1 LKEGAKMFWLTLSI
15 ALILA
20 AAIGAVLLRHPGVV
34 LYDWIVTRQ
43 AATRARRC
51 AMARARPVMLQT
63 RPVSSAAQA
72 QPRPAEH
79 AEPAALAG

>member
-1 LKEGAKMFWLTLSI
+1 MSWLTLSI
-15 ALILA
+15 VLILFA
-20 AAIGAVLLRHPGVV
+20 AFGAVLLRHPGVV

-43 AATRARRC
+43 ATSRARA
-51 AMARARPVMLQT
+51 AMPAP
-63 RPVSSAAQA
+63 QA

>member
-1 LKEGAKMFWLTLSI
+1 MFWPTLSI
-15 ALILA
+15 ALIVALIIA
-20 AAIGAVLLRHPGVV
+20 AAIAAVLLRRPGVV

-43 AATRARRC
+43 VAARARRC
-51 AMARARPVMLQT
+51 AMARARPVTLQT
-63 RPVSSAAQA
+63 RSVSSAAQA

>member
-1 LKEGAKMFWLTLSI
+1 MSWLTLSI
-15 ALILA
+15 ALIVA

-43 AATRARRC
+43 AAARARRS
-51 AMARARPVMLQT
+51 AMARVRPATLQT
-63 RPVSSAAQA
+63 RPALSAAHA